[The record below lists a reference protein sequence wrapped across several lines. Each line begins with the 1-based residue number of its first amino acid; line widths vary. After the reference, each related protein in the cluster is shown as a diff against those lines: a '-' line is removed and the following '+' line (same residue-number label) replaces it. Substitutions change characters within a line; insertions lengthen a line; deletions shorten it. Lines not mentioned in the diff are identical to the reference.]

1 MYSGQVCTLMMQVA
15 TEVKHQDIQAGW
27 DAIRIADGSNV
38 EENNKD
44 WKCALYISWFQSLF
58 ISEIHT
64 LLVKLISVYAE
75 IYCRNLMLYMY

>member
-27 DAIRIADGSNV
+27 DAIRIADGRNV

-44 WKCALYISWFQSLF
+44 WIQEIY
-58 ISEIHT
+58 IHT

-75 IYCRNLMLYMY
+75 IYCRNLMLYVLNKSFLYFQLD

>member
-44 WKCALYISWFQSLF
+44 WIQEIY
-58 ISEIHT
+58 IHT

-75 IYCRNLMLYMY
+75 IYCRNLMLCMLY